1 MVGLR
6 NLLAHMVWF
15 FCLSSLN
22 FEGIGFHFHPKQD
35 SSIKFSY
42 VAGILCS
49 IRWYKWCGIF
59 WFFAGNFCDLCSGA
73 MKYTFNGILQQHDTV
88 CMSLYKRAYP
98 RTQVPNSWYL
108 IMQWLFL
115 HHINNNSYG
124 CSWEWSSGS
133 DCRFI
138 FLISGKL
145 QAVES
150 HGFTAT
156 SPSVCALPSIYFY
169 I

>member
-1 MVGLR
+1 MPSAIWHCLLFRPIFSTDDLNSDKHKMERYTKCVTGACSLLKCIRNVVTMVGLR

-88 CMSLYKRAYP
+88 RMSLYK
-98 RTQVPNSWYL
+98 TCISQNT
-108 IMQWLFL
+108 
-115 HHINNNSYG
+115 
-124 CSWEWSSGS
+124 GS
-133 DCRFI
+133 Q
-138 FLISGKL
+138 FLIL
-145 QAVES
+145 DHAV
-150 HGFTAT
+150 AV
-156 SPSVCALPSIYFY
+156 SPSYKQ
-169 I
+169 